1 MVLIY
6 LFEPTKLDLEKVDKI
21 NAEEVYL
28 IVNKQ
33 SGKLIDVQGASKDNS
48 ANIWQYK
55 YINGDGQKWRAKFV
69 DNKYW
74 EFENVN
80 SGKVID
86 VEGFG
91 TTDGINIS
99 QFTNSHTMNQ
109 QWELRPFEES
119 FMIINRNSGKVVDV
133 VNHSYIDGA
142 NITQFTGFPTN
153 NQLWIFYKQK
163 SK

>member
-1 MVLIY
+1 
-6 LFEPTKLDLEKVDKI
+6 
-21 NAEEVYL
+21 
-28 IVNKQ
+28 
-33 SGKLIDVQGASKDNS
+33 
-48 ANIWQYK
+48 
-55 YINGDGQKWRAKFV
+55 
-69 DNKYW
+69 
-74 EFENVN
+74 
-80 SGKVID
+80 
-86 VEGFG
+86 
-91 TTDGINIS
+91 
-99 QFTNSHTMNQ
+99 MNQ